1 MKKSYQDYQKRI
13 AIITMYHKSTN
24 YGGVLQAYALVK
36 VLEELGYSA
45 IQVSYKHNRYRKN
58 KNLIYS
64 IMRTLYHQLIKIR
77 IAIWNMPIQKD
88 LNSKIRK
95 FSKFRDSI
103 LHTNPLADDELCI
116 LNDSFDVFIVG
127 SDQVWHPNNFGTAYS
142 LSFVDKNKK
151 RIAYSASIAHPNIPP
166 EKQESYKK
174 ELQKYYSISVREK
187 LSVTLI
193 EDLGFQATRT
203 LDPTLLLDRSDW
215 EDIASD
221 SMFKSKY
228 IFCYFFENDD
238 QRKVLVERVSRI
250 TKLPI
255 ISLASLDNR
264 YHRKNKWKKINQII
278 DAAPQDLLALI
289 RDASY
294 IFTDSYHV
302 SVFSCLFEK
311 DFFVFS
317 RGEMGSRIETLLN
330 DFDCLDRFIHD
341 HEYDSFDLKI
351 KRNLPSEISIQQLR
365 EDSFNF
371 LKTSIE
377 D

>member
-1 MKKSYQDYQKRI
+1 MKSRI
-13 AIITMYHKSTN
+13 AVITMYYKSTN
-24 YGGVLQAYALVK
+24 YGGVLQSYAMIK
-36 VLEELGYSA
+36 ALEKIGYSA
-45 IQVSYKHNRYRKN
+45 VQVSYERGANNQTRSI
-58 KNLIYS
+58 IYS
-64 IMRTLYHQLIKIR
+64 QLRRLYYLLMKMRVLII
-77 IAIWNMPIQKD
+77 NLPIQRSINLKQD
-88 LNSKIRK
+88 K
-95 FSKFRDSI
+95 FSSFRDTI
-103 LHTNPLADDELCI
+103 PHTDVVNDNNI
-116 LNDSFDVFIVG
+116 INLNKIFDIFITG
-127 SDQVWHPNNFGTAYS
+127 SDQVWHPNNFSTAYS
-142 LSFVDKNKK
+142 LNFVAMNKK
-151 RIAYSASIAHPNIPP
+151 RISYSASIAHPYIPL
-166 EKQESYKK
+166 EKQDLYME
-174 ELQKYYSISVREK
+174 ELQKYQFISVREK

-238 QRKVLVERVSRI
+238 QRKVLVEKVSRI

-255 ISLASLDNR
+255 ISLASLDNI
-264 YHRKNKWKKINQII
+264 YHSKNKWKKTNQII

-351 KRNLPSEISIQQLR
+351 RRKLPSEISIQKLR

-371 LKTSIE
+371 LKTSIV